1 MEMTRRRPRRDSGC
15 IVRSS
20 VCFQITPAS
29 SSCRH
34 TAFLISNGSPAQAP
48 ASLQCYSL
56 NLQRA
61 CKHLADRQSR
71 SLQAKKQDGKGTGE
85 PISIVEAC
93 LTLAV
98 GHQGVKVVNA
108 AQAVASCRAHTA
120 DRKAEHRL
128 QRYQSG
134 WLASAV
140 HSGEAIS
147 IHCTDRTSADM
158 LNAYLAPGNW

>member
-1 MEMTRRRPRRDSGC
+1 M
-15 IVRSS
+15 
-20 VCFQITPAS
+20 
-29 SSCRH
+29 
-34 TAFLISNGSPAQAP
+34 
-48 ASLQCYSL
+48 
-56 NLQRA
+56 
-61 CKHLADRQSR
+61 
-71 SLQAKKQDGKGTGE
+71 
-85 PISIVEAC
+85 
-93 LTLAV
+93 
-98 GHQGVKVVNA
+98 NA

-158 LNAYLAPGNW
+158 LNAYLAPGNCVRTPRPRSPMSNASRLWKGSCGQDPRPLRTLLVHMMRKLCACMWKKAQMHDHAIALPGALRRAPPSLQWRARLRMGLRRPSSS

>member
-1 MEMTRRRPRRDSGC
+1 MSSVSYKRNAWQGCVAGGWAAPTVAMVEMTRRRPRRDSGC

-61 CKHLADRQSR
+61 CKHVADRQSR

-85 PISIVEAC
+85 PISIVVSMPHPCCWPSGRQSSEC
-93 LTLAV
+93 CP
-98 GHQGVKVVNA
+98 G
-108 AQAVASCRAHTA
+108 SRI
-120 DRKAEHRL
+120 L
-128 QRYQSG
+128 QST
-134 WLASAV
+134 
-140 HSGEAIS
+140 HSRS
-147 IHCTDRTSADM
+147 KS
-158 LNAYLAPGNW
+158 